1 MGKVSMDDEQQRM
14 DCNCI
19 CMQVLVMGGKVF
31 VQRYTCVSG
40 YLAHV
45 HAEESSLTRWRNKS
59 HMLLGE
65 TTCGVYNKM
74 VGGWTGISFGSTLS
88 TSFHRA
94 LTVTLIDL
102 AVGVT
107 AAAAIVSY
115 SSQ

>member
-1 MGKVSMDDEQQRM
+1 MCQR
-14 DCNCI
+14 
-19 CMQVLVMGGKVF
+19 
-31 VQRYTCVSG
+31 
-40 YLAHV
+40 
-45 HAEESSLTRWRNKS
+45 
-59 HMLLGE
+59 LLGTHARRGVVVDSLEEQEPHAAMPWEE

-115 SSQ
+115 ISQ